1 MKKLK
6 VLISIIVCIFCMVCL
21 SSCIYK
27 YLIQPVNER
36 NEELPASLTTGKSL
50 VEYARKVVEE
60 DSGKEFNVGEVDM
73 RLDSELKGAV
83 EITLVEKKERKP
95 QLVYVKFDTKS
106 NKLLSFYYQGW
117 QSKSDPGIINFQ
129 DWAIDYTEAIEISE
143 KFFSQADGFRY
154 DRVWMYTVDSHPS
167 EDEDWEVWMVDLLD
181 DQGEKRYYARI
192 DPYTGDVLL
201 HSISKLNH
209 FDD

>member
-21 SSCIYK
+21 SYCIYK
-27 YLIQPVNER
+27 YLIQPVNDR

-50 VEYARKVVEE
+50 AEYARKVVEE

-83 EITLVEKKERKP
+83 EVTLVEKKERKP

-117 QSKSDPGIINFQ
+117 YSDLDPGVINFQ
-129 DWAIDYTEAIEISE
+129 DWEIDYAEAIEISE

-154 DRVWMYTVDSHPS
+154 DRVWMFTVNSHPS
-167 EDEDWEVWMVDLLD
+167 EDEDWEDWVVVLDD
-181 DQGEKRYYARI
+181 DQGEKRYRAHI